1 MAADAVSP
9 SDAVISSK
17 DGNVVTWTLNLPDQR
32 NPISD
37 ADVIARLVDLAAE
50 ANADIDTRVVIL
62 TGAGSAFSAGGNVKD
77 MADRAGMFGGA
88 PHKLREGYRT
98 GIQRIPKAIY
108 HCEVPII
115 AAVNGPAVGAGCDL
129 AMMCDMRIASSTA
142 FFAESFVKLGII
154 PGDGGAW
161 LLPRAIGAARAA
173 EMSFTGDRVD
183 AATALEWGM
192 VSRVVEPEDLLT
204 AARELADRVAVN
216 PPNALRMT
224 KRLLRE
230 GQRVDL
236 DTLLELSAALQA
248 LSHHTADHTEAL
260 SAFLG
265 RRSATFDGN

>member
-1 MAADAVSP
+1 MA
-9 SDAVISSK
+9 SDAVLSQR
-17 DGNVVTWTLNLPDQR
+17 DGHVVTWTINLPDQR

-37 ADVIARLVDLAAE
+37 GAVIDALVTLAAE
-50 ANADIDTRVVIL
+50 ANDDIDTRVVIL

-88 PHKLREGYRT
+88 PHRLREGYRK

-129 AMMCDMRIASSTA
+129 AMMCDMRVASTTA

-173 EMSFTGDRVD
+173 EMAFTGDRVD
-183 AATALEWGM
+183 AATALDWGM
-192 VSRVVEPEDLLT
+192 VSRVVEPEKLLDT
-204 AARELADRVAVN
+204 ARQLADRVAVN
-216 PPNALRMT
+216 PPTSLRLT
-224 KRLLRE
+224 KKLLRE

-248 LSHHTADHTEAL
+248 ISHHTTDHTEAL
-260 SAFLG
+260 SAFLE
-265 RRSATFDGN
+265 RRPATYDGN